1 MKNTKMKVRCRLVK
15 KKTSF
20 VSMENNIT
28 KKDIFGFVKAIN
40 TGAIDRLSN
49 QDIDRLKKVLKN
61 IK

>member
-1 MKNTKMKVRCRLVK
+1 MVK

-40 TGAIDRLSN
+40 TGAIDRLNN
-49 QDIDRLKKVLKN
+49 QDLDRLKKVLKN
-61 IK
+61 VK

>member
-1 MKNTKMKVRCRLVK
+1 MVK

-40 TGAIDRLSN
+40 AGAIDKLSN
-49 QDIDRLKKVLKN
+49 QDLDRLKKVLKN
-61 IK
+61 VK

>member
-1 MKNTKMKVRCRLVK
+1 MVK

-40 TGAIDRLSN
+40 TGAINNLNIEDLRKLE
-49 QDIDRLKKVLKN
+49 KALKN